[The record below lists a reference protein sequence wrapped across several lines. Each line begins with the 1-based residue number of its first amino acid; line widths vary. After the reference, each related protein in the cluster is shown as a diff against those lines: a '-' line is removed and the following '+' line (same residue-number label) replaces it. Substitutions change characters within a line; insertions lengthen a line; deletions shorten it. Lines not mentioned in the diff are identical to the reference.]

1 MPTTRMPGSSSAD
14 ELRGQATETGGAGP
28 HDVLEGCAVHSTCVR
43 RWLISVWSSERW
55 APRVSSW
62 RCGVGRDD
70 GPQCHLVHP
79 KACGEC
85 FMESVMEAMSM
96 FCASVLWV
104 ARRGASSGRVC
115 PCCGP
120 GFSFRVS
127 KGAPQ
132 PAKGLFL
139 RTCICMKL
147 HADKDSEVPAAVAV
161 NRIHI
166 VVRSSTA
173 PGAAR
178 GRARRRNRAGTTE
191 GHEQSKFYFQ
201 SNHGARV
208 RTGFYF
214 SYSDK
219 LQD

>member
-1 MPTTRMPGSSSAD
+1 
-14 ELRGQATETGGAGP
+14 
-28 HDVLEGCAVHSTCVR
+28 
-43 RWLISVWSSERW
+43 
-55 APRVSSW
+55 
-62 RCGVGRDD
+62 
-70 GPQCHLVHP
+70 
-79 KACGEC
+79 
-85 FMESVMEAMSM
+85 
-96 FCASVLWV
+96 
-104 ARRGASSGRVC
+104 
-115 PCCGP
+115 
-120 GFSFRVS
+120 
-127 KGAPQ
+127 
-132 PAKGLFL
+132 
-139 RTCICMKL
+139 MKL

-173 PGAAR
+173 PGAGRRAGAR
-178 GRARRRNRAGTTE
+178 GENRAGTTE

>member
-1 MPTTRMPGSSSAD
+1 
-14 ELRGQATETGGAGP
+14 
-28 HDVLEGCAVHSTCVR
+28 
-43 RWLISVWSSERW
+43 
-55 APRVSSW
+55 
-62 RCGVGRDD
+62 
-70 GPQCHLVHP
+70 
-79 KACGEC
+79 
-85 FMESVMEAMSM
+85 
-96 FCASVLWV
+96 
-104 ARRGASSGRVC
+104 
-115 PCCGP
+115 
-120 GFSFRVS
+120 
-127 KGAPQ
+127 
-132 PAKGLFL
+132 
-139 RTCICMKL
+139 MKL

-173 PGAAR
+173 PGAR
-178 GRARRRNRAGTTE
+178 GENRAGTTE